1 MTDTRPANSHDHAAA
16 GTPGAAADSSAPML
30 QPAQDTEDAR
40 VKAWLEGHTEGT
52 LVGKLGLEFVSAGPD
67 EVVAR
72 MPVEGNRQYHGVLH
86 GGASAAL
93 AETLGSVAAS
103 LAAGDGRV
111 AVGMEL
117 SATHHRP
124 VSAGYVTGRATPLH
138 RGRRTATYEI
148 AVTGDDG
155 KRVCTARLT
164 CMIIDAQ

>member
-1 MTDTRPANSHDHAAA
+1 M
-16 GTPGAAADSSAPML
+16 
-30 QPAQDTEDAR
+30 
-40 VKAWLEGHTEGT
+40 EGHTDGT
-52 LVGKLGLEFVSAGPD
+52 LVGKLGLEFVAAGPE

-117 SATHHRP
+117 SVTHHRP
-124 VSAGYVTGRATPLH
+124 ASAGYVTGRATPLH
-138 RGRRTATYEI
+138 LGRRTATYEI
-148 AVTGDDG
+148 AVTDDHG

-164 CMIIDAQ
+164 CMMIEAP